1 MTQSFH
7 NDDEAL
13 TRYVYTII
21 KYFTLHIQ
29 NVGNR
34 VSKHMKIGQVL
45 NIIFPFVVIFSS
57 SMSSE
62 PEPLNKCNEENGSVV
77 LTTMSKL

>member
-7 NDDEAL
+7 YDDEAL
-13 TRYVYTII
+13 TRYVYTFI
-21 KYFTLHIQ
+21 KYLTLHIQ

-62 PEPLNKCNEENGSVV
+62 PLNKCNEENGSVV